1 KINII
6 LTHSVDKLFIISKRV
21 SVSCTDKLEVG
32 SSSTNIFAF
41 SDNPFAI
48 STNCRCPILKFFTSS
63 LGLTFKPTRS
73 RFFLHSEFVFV
84 LSTVLKISL
93 KDEDTDDFSFDFEV
107 NSLPKN
113 IFSAIVSSGN
123 KFNS

>member
-1 KINII
+1 
-6 LTHSVDKLFIISKRV
+6 
-21 SVSCTDKLEVG
+21 KLEVG

-113 IFSAIVSSGN
+113 IFSAIVVQEINLILDEPHQPHILEHVLGYLC
-123 KFNS
+123 